1 MRSYLAP
8 LFALV
13 WKDLLLELRS
23 RETVAPTLVFALLVV
38 VIFNFALEPRREVA
52 PFVAPAAL
60 WVAVTFAGMLGL
72 SRAFMLELEKGGIQ
86 GLMLAPVGR
95 DVLYLGKLL
104 ASFLFILIMEVLLL
118 PVFLLIFNLPVGLP
132 ALWMALVLGA
142 LGFAAVG
149 TTFAAMAANARA
161 REMLLPILFLPIV
174 VPVIIAAVA
183 VTGGALQG
191 DPWSEYSRWIG
202 LMAAFDV
209 IFLVAGA
216 MTFDFVLGD

>member
-1 MRSYLAP
+1 MRAYWRP
-8 LFALV
+8 VIALL

-23 RETVAPTLVFALLVV
+23 RETVVPTLVFALLVV
-38 VIFNFALEPRREVA
+38 VIFNFALDPRPGVA
-52 PFVAPAAL
+52 PFIAPAAL
-60 WVAVTFAGMLGL
+60 WIAVTFAGVL
-72 SRAFMLELEKGGIQ
+72 SLSHGFMLELEKGGIQ

-104 ASFLFILIMEVLLL
+104 ANFLFILIVEVLLL
-118 PVFLLIFNLPVGLP
+118 PAFVVVFNMPVLLPGLW
-132 ALWMALVLGA
+132 LALVLGG

-183 VTGGALQG
+183 VTGGAIQG
-191 DPWSEYSRWIG
+191 DPWSEYGRWIG

-209 IFLVAGA
+209 IFVVTGA
-216 MTFDFVLGD
+216 VTFDFVLGE